1 MAMNRN
7 IRWFPIRWLDVKTR
21 SSQMVHR
28 SSINVM
34 VGNFPHTKKRQIV
47 GGRET
52 VSPRGENDAE
62 KLSPRQSR
70 EVLNSVN
77 KELYE

>member
-1 MAMNRN
+1 
-7 IRWFPIRWLDVKTR
+7 
-21 SSQMVHR
+21 MVHR

-34 VGNFPHTKKRQIV
+34 VGNFPHTKRRQIV

-70 EVLNSVN
+70 EVRTLLIKNYTN
-77 KELYE
+77 NHTK